1 MTAVDGSCGLLKL
14 TVALVPASMQ
24 VVKLAGVSY
33 VPLADPDA
41 YLLLAVASHAENP
54 SPVVLQFL
62 ETVAQAKM
70 ALGL

>member
-1 MTAVDGSCGLLKL
+1 
-14 TVALVPASMQ
+14 

-41 YLLLAVASHAENP
+41 YLLLAVASHTANP

-62 ETVAQAKM
+62 ETVAEAKA